1 VIAEVV
7 SLSWAE
13 NAVAESLSHSSLE
26 PALIRRAYA
35 AEIIRVLLTLRETA
49 SAQSLTNRLRE
60 TCSAL
65 DANFDSIAAP
75 SSRPQNA
82 GYIGVLKSL
91 KHLGDVAQG
100 LGPGA
105 DYFKTPTRLIYAG
118 KGTKYALVCGG
129 EATDIVQEALGAK
142 ISCFGLA
149 RYVKRSNLSRSSLY
163 DRLAWQSVKD
173 WVGSAER
180 SLTGWTEQKFRWA
193 QLNWTRGAPQGGA
206 DIEVYVPESS
216 KRRWVSIAALP
227 DKPLGIRLG
236 RCRIAA
242 VDYPSR
248 RKAAFLGLVA
258 GSGRVLRIS
267 HSVMLSPNEADRMTF
282 GMDMH
287 YGTPITVTAEGTE
300 SAFILP
306 LMRRLPAPER
316 KILSLGHRISSV
328 ADEAHYNNRYEFPSA
343 LLPIV
348 QHVLGTLGVNITA
361 SLAELSK

>member
-13 NAVAESLSHSSLE
+13 NEVAESLGHFSPE

-35 AEIIRVLLTLRETA
+35 AEIIRALLTSRETA
-49 SAQSLTNRLRE
+49 SAQNLTNRLRE

-65 DANFDSIAAP
+65 DGDFESISAP
-75 SSRPQNA
+75 SSRPHNA
-82 GYIGVLKSL
+82 WYLSVLKSL

-100 LGPGA
+100 SGPSA
-105 DYFKTPTRLIYAG
+105 DYFRTPTRLVYAG

-129 EATDIVQEALGAK
+129 EATDIVQEALGTK

-149 RYVKRSNLSRSSLY
+149 RYVKRSNLSRNSLY
-163 DRLAWQSVKD
+163 DRLVWQSVKD

-180 SLTGWTEQKFRWA
+180 SLAEWTEQKFRWA
-193 QLNWTRGAPQGGA
+193 QMNWSRGAPQGGG
-206 DIEVYVPESS
+206 DIEVYVPENA
-216 KRRWVSIAALP
+216 KRRWMSVAALR
-227 DKPLGIRLG
+227 DRPLGIRLG
-236 RCRIAA
+236 RCRIEAP
-242 VDYPSR
+242 DYPSR

-258 GSGRVLRIS
+258 GPGKALRIS
-267 HSVMLSPNEADRMTF
+267 HSVMLSPNEGDRMTF

-287 YGTPITVTAEGTE
+287 YGTSITVRTEGTE
-300 SAFILP
+300 GAFIVP
-306 LMRRLPAPER
+306 LLRRLPAPER
-316 KILSLGHRISSV
+316 KILSLGRRIVSI
-328 ADEAHYNNRYEFPSA
+328 ADEARYDNRYEFPPA

-348 QHVLGTLGVNITA
+348 RHVLGQLGVGITA